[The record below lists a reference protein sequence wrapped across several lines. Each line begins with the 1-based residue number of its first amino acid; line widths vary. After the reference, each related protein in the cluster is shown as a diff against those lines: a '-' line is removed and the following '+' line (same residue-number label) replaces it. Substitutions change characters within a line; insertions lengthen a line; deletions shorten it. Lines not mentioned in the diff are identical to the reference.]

1 MGVRDIYTYIDKDE
15 EKKGMEME
23 DRETEREIRKE
34 EMGCGGRNPPTLS
47 AHSQHSTPHSNTQQG
62 RSAYPAASLAASGGG
77 DGLRPLLLL
86 FAAPAD
92 VEGTGS
98 SVTAR
103 NIALMCS
110 SRELEI
116 CTIYS
121 GISLKPNSATLSAP
135 TCPHSPPLGRWVTYK
150 LTHLETKQKIFPNR
164 KIVARPQFATI
175 WYQML

>member
-1 MGVRDIYTYIDKDE
+1 
-15 EKKGMEME
+15 
-23 DRETEREIRKE
+23 
-34 EMGCGGRNPPTLS
+34 MGCGGKNPPTLS

-62 RSAYPAASLAASGGG
+62 RSAYPAASLAAPGGG

-86 FAAPAD
+86 FAAPSD

-110 SRELEI
+110 SMALEI

-121 GISLKPNSATLSAP
+121 GISLMPNSVTLSASTLSSQP
-135 TCPHSPPLGRWVTYK
+135 TSVEVCHIQ
-150 LTHLETKQKIFPNR
+150 THTP
-164 KIVARPQFATI
+164 
-175 WYQML
+175 